1 MRKKKSVRCI
11 VLLHHWAQSKQLPY
25 VYKCVRC
32 GKENC
37 FEF

>member
-11 VLLHHWAQSKQLPY
+11 VLLHHWAQSKPH

-32 GKENC
+32 GKENH
-37 FEF
+37 FEY